1 MALLR
6 ASRNGAPLCLASGHR
21 TTEEKPGRRRD
32 RGLSSNVAWQLATYS
47 LIEGAGGLLALSLG
61 VLASMTGAQPGGAE
75 TVYNGRPGST
85 MQRKQFK
92 DRGQHSTEPREHM
105 EKRSVRVADIP

>member
-1 MALLR
+1 
-6 ASRNGAPLCLASGHR
+6 
-21 TTEEKPGRRRD
+21 
-32 RGLSSNVAWQLATYS
+32 
-47 LIEGAGGLLALSLG
+47 
-61 VLASMTGAQPGGAE
+61 MTGAQPGGAE
-75 TVYNGRPGST
+75 TVCNGRPGST